1 MNVLT
6 TPQFLRRSPAVP
18 PLPVPQPREASPET
32 TAFLDSVTRQ
42 REENA
47 YLRSELETVTRENK
61 LAHERI
67 RMLESEL
74 TAVRADRDFLTR
86 HDASMLTSLRDIK
99 ALIVMAEE
107 RAKAEAY
114 APPGS
119 GTQDTTQQADELA
132 AGVAAGVADLAAK
145 LAPEGSR

>member
-6 TPQFLRRSPAVP
+6 VPKYLTRDRAPTVP
-18 PLPVPQPREASPET
+18 PLPTPQPREASPET

-47 YLRSELETVTRENK
+47 YLRAELENVTRENK

-67 RMLESEL
+67 RMLETEL
-74 TAVRADRDFLTR
+74 TEVRADRDFLTR

-119 GTQDTTQQADELA
+119 GQQDHSQQGDEL
-132 AGVAAGVADLAAK
+132 AAGVADLAAK
-145 LAPEGSR
+145 LAPETRTDA